1 MRLTDVDKILEFFN
15 KTSEIDC
22 LIDKCVREVFD
33 TPDCDEIY
41 VSGKYKDHLNDM
53 GWLLIYEIIDFI
65 TQQIIE
71 TEE

>member
-1 MRLTDVDKILEFFN
+1 MRLTDTDKILEFFN

-22 LIDKCVREVFD
+22 LINKCVREVFG
-33 TPDCDEIY
+33 TPNEIR
-41 VSGKYKDHLNDM
+41 VSDKYKDHLNDM
-53 GWLLIYEIIDFI
+53 GWLLIYEIRDFI